1 MPDALVDYSLMIKD
15 GPYDKLE
22 EMKEVPPFDQ
32 NITHWVKKLK
42 DALQLTSKDAVVRI
56 HEMKSAKFLQYQ
68 KEQIRI
74 L

>member
-15 GPYDKLE
+15 EPYDNLE

-42 DALQLTSKDAVVRI
+42 DALRLTSKDAKVRI
-56 HEMKSAKFLQYQ
+56 RELSAARL
-68 KEQIRI
+68 
-74 L
+74 LA